1 MDVVIG
7 VKKELKKNLT
17 LLSSNVTLLQ
27 EEERKERQEIKDT
40 LADLSSK
47 VQLLYDILAEKKI
60 SW

>member
-27 EEERKERQEIKDT
+27 EEERKERQEMKDA

-47 VQLLYDILAEKKI
+47 VQLLYDILAEKKK
-60 SW
+60 

>member
-27 EEERKERQEIKDT
+27 EEERKERQEMKDT

-47 VQLLYDILAEKKI
+47 VQLLYDILAEKK
-60 SW
+60 S

>member
-17 LLSSNVTLLQ
+17 LLSSNVNLLQ
-27 EEERKERQEIKDT
+27 EEERKERQEIKDK

-47 VQLLYDILAEKKI
+47 VQLLCDTLAEKK
-60 SW
+60 S

>member
-27 EEERKERQEIKDT
+27 EEERKERQEMKET

-47 VQLLYDILAEKKI
+47 VQLLYDILAEKKK
-60 SW
+60 

>member
-47 VQLLYDILAEKKI
+47 VQLLYDILAEKK
-60 SW
+60 S

>member
-27 EEERKERQEIKDT
+27 EEERKERQEMKET

-47 VQLLYDILAEKKI
+47 VQLLYDILAEKK
-60 SW
+60 S

>member
-27 EEERKERQEIKDT
+27 EEERKERQEMKDT

-47 VQLLYDILAEKKI
+47 VQLLYDILAEKKK
-60 SW
+60 